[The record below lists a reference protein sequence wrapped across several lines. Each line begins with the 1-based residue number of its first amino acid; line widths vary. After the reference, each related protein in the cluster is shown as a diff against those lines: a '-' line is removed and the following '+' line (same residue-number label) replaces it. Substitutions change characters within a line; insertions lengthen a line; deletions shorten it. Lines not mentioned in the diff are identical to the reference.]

1 MLEFQGVRRVVTSI
15 YVVATDFIATHQ
27 AALVK
32 PQQVLSPTTSE
43 LPQSATQNHFNAF
56 PPVHALTPRTGPFV
70 KMFIF
75 AIV

>member
-56 PPVHALTPRTGPFV
+56 PQSTLLHQGLDRS
-70 KMFIF
+70 
-75 AIV
+75 